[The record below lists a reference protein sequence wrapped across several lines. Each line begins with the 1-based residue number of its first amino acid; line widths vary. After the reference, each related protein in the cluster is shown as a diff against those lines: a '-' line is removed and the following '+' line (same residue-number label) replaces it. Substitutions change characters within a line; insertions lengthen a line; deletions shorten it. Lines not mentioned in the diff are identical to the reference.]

1 MIKISKVALEKIEYL
16 TEIDSSSYV
25 KLDTLCSKLDFSP
38 EDLEADLNSLLKDNR
53 IKMID
58 DKIYLA
64 EHHKDESILADKIN
78 RRLDLEA
85 DKIDEILNQIK
96 NQEESLGAFNSEQ
109 KKAIK
114 SSFEE
119 KLTVID
125 GREGTGKAE
134 VIKATANIHQDV
146 YPDQRVI
153 ITSPEGKDAE
163 NLTQGTELNFQP
175 LSELLSYEN
184 GEFQQDEHHPIKGE
198 GLIIVTDFHKCGLN
212 MAKHLFTAAYSDFK
226 IVLLGDKNKISG
238 YGSGNVFQEL
248 LNSSRINPIFLEKL
262 RDSGTRKEITEL
274 LEPLI
279 RKKVL
284 EMEDS
289 GYLYF
294 ISKDENLEIF
304 KSLQQVV
311 SISSI
316 DSSPFDYQIIIPEVE
331 TLDLDKLN
339 LSMRTLLNPEP
350 TKEFCGFKKDDKVI
364 INQDYKR
371 KNIYKGNI
379 GVVTEIGED
388 HLNIQL
394 KDRQEMIFRE
404 KDLETVSLGYV
415 TTVKNNQGNKFPN
428 VVAVFPTSE
437 TEKFDNQLLYTSI
450 AAATDT
456 LFLIGSEND
465 MEEAA
470 NKVRSFNNTLAEKID
485 EGKRVVSLFDEFTV
499 KDLETDEELV
509 YRLVPEDERGIEKD
523 NISIETDLGELVYQE
538 TEGTTVSLRNTVDYQ
553 IVDIRPS
560 HKLPKELIDEYL
572 AIFPQDAA

>member
-1 MIKISKVALEKIEYL
+1 MIKISKVLLDNLIGM
-16 TEIDSSSYV
+16 TEIDSSSYM
-25 KLDTLCSKLDFSP
+25 KFDGLCSKLDFSP

-226 IVLLGDKNKISG
+226 IVLLGDKNKLSG
-238 YGSGNVFQEL
+238 YGTGNVFLEL

-274 LEPLI
+274 LESI
-279 RKKVL
+279 SRKEIL
-284 EMEDS
+284 EIEDT

-294 ISKDENLEIF
+294 LNKDNKKEIF
-304 KSLQQVV
+304 ESLQQVV

-316 DSSPFDYQIIIPEVE
+316 DSSPLDYQIIIPEVD
-331 TLDLDKLN
+331 TLDLYKLN
-339 LSMRTLLNPEP
+339 LAMRPLLNSEE

-364 INQDYKR
+364 INQDYKK

-379 GVVTEIGED
+379 GVVTEVGED
-388 HLNIQL
+388 HLYIQL
-394 KDRQEMIFRE
+394 KNRQEMIFRE
-404 KDLETVSLGYV
+404 KDLKTVSLGYV

-428 VVAVFPTSE
+428 VVAVFPTGD

-456 LFLIGSEND
+456 LFLIGSEDD

-470 NKVRSFNNTLAEKID
+470 HKVRSFNNTLAEKID
-485 EGKRVVSLFDEFTV
+485 ERKRVVSLFDEFTV
-499 KDLETDEELV
+499 KDLDTDEELV
-509 YRLVPEDERGIEKD
+509 YRLVPEDEHGIEKD
-523 NISIETDLGELVYQE
+523 NISIETDLGELVYQK
-538 TEGTTVSLRNTVDYQ
+538 TEGTTVSLRNTVDYE
-553 IVDIRPS
+553 IVDIKPS
-560 HKLPKELIDEYL
+560 HKLPKDLIAEYL
-572 AIFPQDAA
+572 AMFPLDAA